1 MQYIAYQ
8 GKEVGVAIFEA
19 GAIGLNVGVVGH
31 AQICASILS
40 WVMGSLLKIQ
50 IRLSGCQFK
59 SGQHA
64 SPCLDVYKKISDTYQ
79 LIRQQLFEVWCTA
92 GKVSGDQ
99 IAIKSLGRDHGGVI
113 AVVVIAVLV
122 AR

>member
-1 MQYIAYQ
+1 
-8 GKEVGVAIFEA
+8 
-19 GAIGLNVGVVGH
+19 
-31 AQICASILS
+31 
-40 WVMGSLLKIQ
+40 MGYGEPPEDTDKAK
-50 IRLSGCQFK
+50 RLPVK

-64 SPCLDVYKKISDTYQ
+64 SPCLDFYEKISDTYQ
-79 LIRQQLFEVWCTA
+79 LIRQQLAEVWCTA
-92 GKVSGDQ
+92 GKVGGEQ